1 MNKKICVT
9 SYYSAGCTF
18 VDWSLHFLSGQ
29 SQYYHAGEN
38 KWIPLSQN
46 PITKINAHGH
56 NKNCPSGFFNAKS
69 CIEKFDTLPDNGI
82 YSMYAVKPFHDV
94 AAKEL
99 KIPIDQIHQPVVMN
113 QLLEFINNDY
123 DKMLQFCCEQQVQL
137 IFVSQ
142 DVRVALYHMT
152 HRQLERYVTRPGRP
166 TSEQDLKNEIQ
177 KVFFKNSIS
186 QWKELNLT
194 EIWDV
199 RERMALDIRP
209 LYPVEEYK
217 FGLKLPHHWVN
228 CLDLWTRTENTLK
241 NIMNYLNLEI
251 DADRWQSWLPICK
264 AWQEQQL
271 SLLEFCYNQPHI
283 VESIVNNWYYEI
295 DLTFNQEVLIQHFL
309 IYQFG
314 LNLKTWQL
322 EKFPSNTQ
330 DLHKLLEPNIHAIP
344 KIY

>member
-1 MNKKICVT
+1 MNNKICVT
-9 SYYSAGCTF
+9 SHKSVGCTF
-18 VDWSLHFLSGQ
+18 VEWSLHFLSGQ
-29 SQYYHAGEN
+29 TQYYSVKLN
-38 KWIPLSQN
+38 QWLPLSQN
-46 PITKINAHGH
+46 PLTEINAHGH
-56 NKNCPSGFFNAKS
+56 HKNHPSGYDNTQLY
-69 CIEKFDTLPDNGI
+69 IEKFNSLPNNAI
-82 YSMYAVKPFHDV
+82 YSMYPFRLHLDV
-94 AAKEL
+94 AAEQAQIAL
-99 KIPIDQIHQPVVMN
+99 DQIHQPVVMN
-113 QLLEFINNDY
+113 QLFEFINNDY
-123 DKMLQFCCEQQVQL
+123 NKTLQFCCEQQVQL

-152 HRQLERYVTRPGRP
+152 HRQLERYVTRPERP
-166 TSEQDLKNEIQ
+166 TSEQDLKNETQ
-177 KVFFKNSIS
+177 EVFFKNSIS

-209 LYPVEEYK
+209 LLSVEEYK
-217 FGLKLPHHWVN
+217 FDLKLPHYWVN

-295 DLTFNQEVLIQHFL
+295 DLTFDQEVLIQHFL